1 MAKRLLTL
9 NMNKLGGVSTL
20 LGVLIL
26 IFLIIGYY
34 SSIFFYTLL
43 TESDTTLESYTTAV
57 LQNNSDISSA
67 RENLISDISSNLDK
81 MTTNLKFL

>member
-9 NMNKLGGVSTL
+9 NINKLGGVSTL

-34 SSIFFYTLL
+34 SSIFLYTLL
-43 TESDTTLESYTTAV
+43 TKSDTTLESYTTAV
-57 LQNNSDISSA
+57 LKDNTDISGVSGK
-67 RENLISDISSNLDK
+67 LISDIYKNLDK
-81 MTTNLKFL
+81 MNTNLKFP